1 MHIVEELISERAPKL
16 VGRPALF
23 KLLRPMLY
31 RMLAYD
37 AAVFLTDA
45 IKNKTGH
52 HAFKLMTKH
61 INPRISVQNLDRLPK
76 TGKCILI
83 SNHPTGLADGIAVY
97 QSIKERRPDHIFLA
111 NSDALRVMPLATDL
125 FIPVEWKKEKRS
137 TKKTR
142 RTLFLLKQALK
153 ENKCIIIF
161 PSGRL
166 AKFTCRGLI
175 DRKWESSAAMLA
187 RKYQTQ
193 VVPLKIE
200 ARNSFLYYLFAWIS
214 RELRDITLF
223 NELLNK
229 KGKTFKLTF
238 GEPITSENLSK
249 NAVEATQKIRSEVE
263 SL

>member
-23 KLLRPMLY
+23 KFLRPMLY

-52 HAFKLMTKH
+52 DAFKLMAKH

-111 NSDALRVMPLATDL
+111 NSDALRVMPLDGVL
-125 FIPVEWKKEKRS
+125 
-137 TKKTR
+137 
-142 RTLFLLKQALK
+142 
-153 ENKCIIIF
+153 
-161 PSGRL
+161 
-166 AKFTCRGLI
+166 
-175 DRKWESSAAMLA
+175 
-187 RKYQTQ
+187 
-193 VVPLKIE
+193 
-200 ARNSFLYYLFAWIS
+200 
-214 RELRDITLF
+214 
-223 NELLNK
+223 
-229 KGKTFKLTF
+229 
-238 GEPITSENLSK
+238 
-249 NAVEATQKIRSEVE
+249 RSERR
-263 SL
+263 